1 MSYSFFL
8 FTKLYNV
15 IIGEQYEYDLMFD
28 DLKDLYREYDVSE
41 FNDSAI
47 DEYQC
52 MTNFLTNKITK
63 L

>member
-1 MSYSFFL
+1 MNYSFFL
-8 FTKLYNV
+8 FTKLYDV

-28 DLKDLYREYDVSE
+28 DLNDLYREYESSE

-52 MTNFLTNKITK
+52 MTNFLTNKKTEQ
-63 L
+63 

>member
-1 MSYSFFL
+1 MNYSFFL
-8 FTKLYNV
+8 FTKLYDV
-15 IIGEQYEYDLMFD
+15 IIGVQYEYDLMFD
-28 DLKDLYREYDVSE
+28 DLNDLYREYEASE